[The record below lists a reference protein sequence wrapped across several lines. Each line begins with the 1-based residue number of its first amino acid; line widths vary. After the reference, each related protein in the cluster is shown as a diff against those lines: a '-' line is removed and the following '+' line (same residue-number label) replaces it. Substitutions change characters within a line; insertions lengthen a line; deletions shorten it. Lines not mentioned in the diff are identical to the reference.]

1 MPLLIK
7 KKTWC
12 HVLPMCPFSFIQT
25 IRKIAWSKGDNSS
38 ELSNFD
44 AIVKIKKNADCR
56 QKEKKKGGD
65 EEGRSSLMPK
75 LNEILQQVYKM
86 FHLP

>member
-1 MPLLIK
+1 
-7 KKTWC
+7 
-12 HVLPMCPFSFIQT
+12 MCPFSFLQT

-65 EEGRSSLMPK
+65 E
-75 LNEILQQVYKM
+75 
-86 FHLP
+86 